1 MGKAI
6 GGINMEKSNN
16 KETSKGVYH
25 ITKVTLIWE
34 RKRERIK
41 DDIYTSDLE
50 SQRNTFIK
58 NYACKDVH
66 FDYEETKLL

>member
-1 MGKAI
+1 MKR
-6 GGINMEKSNN
+6 NN
-16 KETSKGVYH
+16 DNATSKGVYH

-58 NYACKDVH
+58 NYAYKDVH